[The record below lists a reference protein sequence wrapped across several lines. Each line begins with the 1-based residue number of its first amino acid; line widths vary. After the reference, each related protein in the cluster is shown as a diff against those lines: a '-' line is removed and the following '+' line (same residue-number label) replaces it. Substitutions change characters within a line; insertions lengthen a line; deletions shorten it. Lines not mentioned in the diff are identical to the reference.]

1 MVYSWT
7 FEENQ
12 FSKTSPTYVAYC
24 RAFSLLDKIRELK
37 AEKKTSTEGP
47 EKLLDIM
54 KTLIE
59 GCTRKVNRLDIRL
72 SQNGISVSE
81 HKNIENTI
89 RTIVLSVNKLHAFLR
104 YVDATRLSRN
114 PTGMIKPWELLIKK
128 YKNNV
133 NVIIRP
139 QWKYN
144 YSYYNIV
151 KELKDINDIIGD
163 QETEKE
169 LVGVG
174 SYFPILSFAGLERDN
189 VLLHIILAHEIGHF
203 IDEIEQVSSI
213 GKYSD
218 EIIKVLDTSPT
229 KEKLNRLYDL
239 SINIMKTSLGSTLGV
254 PNDLFIQHEAI
265 SQAQNELV
273 YKIRTWLEEITADII
288 AIRIIGPSFIFALFQ
303 TDLAHV
309 SKMGPVGDY
318 PPPLVRMEK
327 CIGYWNTLDNEDR
340 FFDYKETEKTD
351 NKETKRCIG
360 RYLDRVKE
368 RETEVNQVKLK
379 ETEVTQEP
387 PAIGKL
393 KEDRYK
399 LLNEILEAVVVSPLE
414 SIKIFVNEKIPRFKL
429 DNNIFKLIDLLR
441 ERITP
446 VVADNKEDSSGFTK
460 CDIAS
465 ILNAGWFFWL
475 THERRLAQEKEDKT
489 GEVASLNELRTRY
502 YEPLVEL
509 SNLILKGIEL
519 TDFNAQFSE
528 RKEKQ
533 KTPQKN

>member
-1 MVYSWT
+1 MAYSWT

-37 AEKKTSTEGP
+37 AEKKTSIEGP

-54 KTLIE
+54 KTLTE

-72 SQNGISVSE
+72 SQSGISASE

-89 RTIVLSVNKLHAFLR
+89 RAIVLSVNKLHAFLR

-218 EIIKVLDTSPT
+218 EIIKVLDTAPT
-229 KEKLNRLYDL
+229 KEKLNRLYEL

-318 PPPLVRMEK
+318 PPPLVRMEN
-327 CIGYWNTLDNEDR
+327 CIEYWNKVDEDDK
-340 FFDYKETEKTD
+340 FFDSKETEEHDHQRIKKCIKTYLD
-351 NKETKRCIG
+351 LITKKETVVNHI
-360 RYLDRVKE
+360 KE
-368 RETEVNQVKLK
+368 KQTELGQEPPTIDKLK
-379 ETEVTQEP
+379 EE
-387 PAIGKL
+387 
-393 KEDRYK
+393 RYK
-399 LLNEILEAVVVSPLE
+399 LFNEILEEVVKSPLV
-414 SIKIFVNEKIPRFKL
+414 SIKDFIQKNIPLFKL
-429 DNNIFKLIDLLR
+429 DNNIFKLIGLLM

-475 THERRLAQEKEDKT
+475 THERGLAQEKEDKT
-489 GEVASLNELRTRY
+489 GEVASLDELRIRY
-502 YEPLVEL
+502 YEPLVEI

-519 TDFNAQFSE
+519 TDFRTQFSD
-528 RKEKQ
+528 RKDKP
-533 KTPQKN
+533 KVPK